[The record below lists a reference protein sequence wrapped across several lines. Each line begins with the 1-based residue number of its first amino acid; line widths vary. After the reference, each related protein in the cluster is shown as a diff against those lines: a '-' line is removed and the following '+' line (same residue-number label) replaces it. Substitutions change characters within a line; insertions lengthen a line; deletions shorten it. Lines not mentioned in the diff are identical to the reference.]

1 MLAISPSEVRNMTPH
16 EIMAV
21 LRYKTQGATSK
32 PTIDYD
38 ELLDDLRK
46 AKSK

>member
-1 MLAISPSEVRNMTPH
+1 MTVG

-21 LRYKTQGATSK
+21 FDAKSGKEK
-32 PTIDYD
+32 PASIDYD